1 MTQDVSPLEIE
12 IPGEFPHGKKV
23 VHVDTVDGKALADL
37 VLHRSDLNFAR
48 ESLDAINH
56 PGITPHIQES
66 LWRSAITHL
75 YKCFQHHESR
85 KRLLVDDVYV
95 GAPEQARRNFDFFRN
110 VRNKQ
115 LVHDEN
121 SSTQS
126 FTVAILNDGTK
137 PHKVEA
143 VRAMAMTFQLLG
155 PEGQQNYESFYQIV
169 VRVQEWVTREFD
181 KLQAKIYA
189 DLEKLS
195 YAELDG
201 MPSVLGYVPTLAE
214 VGQKRA
220 R

>member
-1 MTQDVSPLEIE
+1 MTDKNLPLDIE
-12 IPGEFPHGKKV
+12 IPGEFPDGKKV
-23 VHVDTVDGKALADL
+23 IHVDTPDGEALADM
-37 VLHRSDLNFAR
+37 VLHRSDLKFAR
-48 ESLDAINH
+48 DSLDAINH

-66 LWRSAITHL
+66 LWRSSITHL
-75 YKCFQHHESR
+75 YKCFQRHESR
-85 KRLLVDDVYV
+85 KRLLVDDVYA
-95 GAPEQARRNFDFFRN
+95 GAPEQARRNFEFFRN

-126 FTVAILNDGTK
+126 FTVAVLNNGSK
-137 PHKVEA
+137 AHKIEA
-143 VRAMAMTFQLLG
+143 VRALAMSFQLLG
-155 PEGQQNYESFYQIV
+155 PEGQQNYESFYQVV

-181 KLQAKIYA
+181 KLQAKIHA

-201 MPSVLGYVPTLAE
+201 MPPVVGHVPTLAE
-214 VGQKRA
+214 AGRKRA

>member
-1 MTQDVSPLEIE
+1 MNDQVSPLEFE
-12 IPGEFPHGKKV
+12 IPGDFPDGKKV
-23 VHVDTVDGKALADL
+23 IHVDTPDGRALADL
-37 VLHRSDLNFAR
+37 VLHRSDLRFAR

-56 PGITPHIQES
+56 PGITSHIQES
-66 LWRSAITHL
+66 LWRSAITQL

-85 KRLLVDDVYV
+85 KRLVTDDVYA

-143 VRAMAMTFQLLG
+143 VRAMAMSFQLLG
-155 PEGQQNYESFYQIV
+155 PEGQQNYESFYQVV
-169 VRVQEWVTREFD
+169 VRVQEWVTIEFD
-181 KLQAKIYA
+181 KLQAKIHA
-189 DLEKLS
+189 DLEKLL
-195 YAELDG
+195 YA
-201 MPSVLGYVPTLAE
+201 
-214 VGQKRA
+214 
-220 R
+220 